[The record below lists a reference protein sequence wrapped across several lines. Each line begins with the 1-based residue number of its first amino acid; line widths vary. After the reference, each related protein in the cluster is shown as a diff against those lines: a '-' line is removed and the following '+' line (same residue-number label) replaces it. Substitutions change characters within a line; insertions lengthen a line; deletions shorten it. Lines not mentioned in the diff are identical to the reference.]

1 MHAIT
6 ATKRSETN
14 GECEKVMAAVSQS
27 AIKDIN
33 TALDLVV
40 KAAEET
46 TLLPGD
52 SKSAVISAPRSCVA
66 PYNAVNG
73 LL

>member
-1 MHAIT
+1 MAGVE
-6 ATKRSETN
+6 AN
-14 GECEKVMAAVSQS
+14 GEREKVMAAVTQT
-27 AIKDIN
+27 ATKDID
-33 TALDLVV
+33 TALSLVV

-52 SKSAVISAPRSCVA
+52 PKSALISALRSCVA
-66 PYNAVNG
+66 PSDAVNG

>member
-1 MHAIT
+1 
-6 ATKRSETN
+6 
-14 GECEKVMAAVSQS
+14 MAAVSQS
-27 AIKDIN
+27 ATKDID

-52 SKSAVISAPRSCVA
+52 SKSALISALPSRSCVA
-66 PYNAVNG
+66 PSDAVNG

>member
-1 MHAIT
+1 MAAVTQT
-6 ATKRSETN
+6 ATK
-14 GECEKVMAAVSQS
+14 
-27 AIKDIN
+27 DID
-33 TALDLVV
+33 TALSLVV

-52 SKSAVISAPRSCVA
+52 PKRALISALRSCVA
-66 PYNAVNG
+66 PSDAVNG